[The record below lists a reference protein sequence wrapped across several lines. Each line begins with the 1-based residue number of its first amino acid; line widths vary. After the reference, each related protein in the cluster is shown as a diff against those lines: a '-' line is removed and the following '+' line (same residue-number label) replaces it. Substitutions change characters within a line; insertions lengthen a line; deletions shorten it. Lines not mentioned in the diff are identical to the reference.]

1 MRHLATMSAHVAMI
15 LAVASSLAVA
25 DETDLEARR
34 AMQQLFH
41 QATERA
47 TQWVVQIETIG
58 GSQPRDVIA
67 VDQPAKTDD
76 GTPPRENL
84 FQDRLGSDFLVA
96 DGPTTGIVYES
107 DGWILASSFNFVRD
121 PTHVTVRLA
130 DGRRFVANLVGRDR
144 VRKLVILK
152 IDAVGLVTPEWVPT
166 SEIRVGQTALALGRG
181 FGGDTPSV
189 TVGVVSALNRMMGNA
204 IQTDAKLSPANYGG
218 PVIDLEGRCLGIAVP
233 MAQQQGELAGVEFYD
248 AGVGFAVPQHRVRE
262 IADALKKGKSFYRG
276 WLGVQTDPRFKNGLL
291 IARIANP
298 SPMWDLGIRS
308 GAIIVYANGQEI
320 RHIGNLR
327 KAIYMVPAGEMVRIV
342 VRDRGLDYG
351 YEVVLARSTELGPL
365 ATEEPRID
373 PTNPFPIPR
382 GKVYPWKKR

>member
-1 MRHLATMSAHVAMI
+1 MMSSRVAVILSLVSTM
-15 LAVASSLAVA
+15 AVA
-25 DETDLEARR
+25 DKTDLEVRR

-47 TQWVVQIETIG
+47 TPWVVQIQTIG
-58 GSQPRDVIA
+58 GSQPRDAIA
-67 VDQPAKTDD
+67 AEQPEKDDD

-84 FQDRLGSDFLVA
+84 FRDQLGSDFLVA

-144 VRKLVILK
+144 VRKLAMLK
-152 IDAVGLVTPEWVPT
+152 IDAVELEIPEWVPT
-166 SEIRVGQTALALGRG
+166 SDIRVGQTALALGRG

-218 PVIDLEGRCLGIAVP
+218 PVVDLEGRCLGIAVP

-248 AGVGFAVPQHRVRE
+248 AGVGFAVPEHRVRK
-262 IADALKKGKSFYRG
+262 IAEALKRGESFYRG

-298 SPMWDLGIRS
+298 SPVWDLGIRS
-308 GAIIVYANGQEI
+308 GAAIVYANGREI

-342 VRDRGLDYG
+342 VRNNGLDSG

-365 ATEEPRID
+365 AVEEPKID
-373 PTNPFPIPR
+373 PSNPFPIPR
-382 GKVYPWKKR
+382 GKDYPWKKR